1 MKTSL
6 FHNPAAG
13 GGSDTPATGGGTGD
27 DPDEASLLAMLRE
40 AGLEISAHDTRGA
53 SLQQGLDEGAA
64 LLLVAGGDGT
74 VGRIATDFAS
84 RAPAPDRRMAVLPL
98 GTANNLARALGPWP
112 SPAHFARGWRE
123 AAPRRLNVALAEAEG
138 WGTRRF
144 VESVGFGAFARAVE
158 HADETGEEGVEAG
171 RAVFRRILSGA
182 LPGQARILVDG
193 TVQEVETLLVEVMN
207 IALFGP
213 NLVLA
218 PDADPG
224 DDMLDVVTLHP
235 DQRHAMLDWLRAP
248 ACGEPPVTLRRGRNV
263 VVEWAGTP
271 LRLDDTPQEQ
281 GAPPALAFRMA
292 EEALTVLVPPECLSA
307 PQGARA
313 TAETCKA

>member
-13 GGSDTPATGGGTGD
+13 GGSDTPATGGGGAD

-182 LPGQARILVDG
+182 LPGHARILVDG

-218 PDADPG
+218 PEADPG

-248 ACGEPPVTLRRGRNV
+248 GSGAPPVTVWRGRSV
-263 VVEWAGTP
+263 VVEWPGAA
-271 LRLDDTPQEQ
+271 LRLDDEPQEG
-281 GAPPALAFRMA
+281 GAPPALGFRL
-292 EEALTVLVPPECLSA
+292 EPEPLTFLVPPECLAA
-307 PQGARA
+307 PKPRKAGA
-313 TAETCKA
+313 